1 MDKEQYVKKILK
13 HIIATDEIKERIK
26 FDILTDIESKEESDL
41 TIEEIISQIGNP
53 KEVAEDFNKNYPECV
68 YNKKKR
74 KMGAFTIIFAV
85 ITTVCLVVGFTG
97 RFVCLGGNS
106 VAHIGG
112 ADNPTDIEVI
122 SEPISPLTIYEGLI
136 KIAIVL
142 LLITVL
148 CAIYFFIKYR
158 KKDRK

>member
-26 FDILTDIESKEESDL
+26 FDIESKEESGL

-74 KMGAFTIIFAV
+74 KMGAFTFIFAV
-85 ITTVCLVVGFTG
+85 ISTVCLAYN
-97 RFVCLGGNS
+97 LGIMF
-106 VAHIGG
+106 HYK
-112 ADNPTDIEVI
+112 PVI
-122 SEPISPLTIYEGLI
+122 SDRL
-136 KIAIVL
+136 
-142 LLITVL
+142 
-148 CAIYFFIKYR
+148 FF
-158 KKDRK
+158 